1 VIRLVKVVARFGW
14 DFVVGDDW
22 RIAAGVVAVLTA
34 GAIVV
39 ARGSLDDE
47 VLTVLVGAGIALVAT
62 ASIVLPAWRAAR
74 GGG

>member
-1 VIRLVKVVARFGW
+1 VIRLVKMVARFCW

-22 RIAAGVVAVLTA
+22 RIAAGVVAVLAA

-47 VLTVLVGAGIALVAT
+47 VLTVLVGAGIAPVAT

>member
-1 VIRLVKVVARFGW
+1 VIRLVKAVARFCW
-14 DFVVGDDW
+14 DFLVGDDW
-22 RIAAGVVAVLTA
+22 RIAAGVVAVLAA

>member
-1 VIRLVKVVARFGW
+1 VIRLVKAVARFCW

-22 RIAAGVVAVLTA
+22 RIAAGVVAVLAA